1 MIGLLKGVIL
11 QKVTRK
17 ADDSININFVTS
29 LEQTSDQLKE
39 LDDLRKSDGIMYFCP
54 NSKEISKD
62 LIKEIDS
69 VEQSKPKSK
78 SMSQRLRN
86 VIYRLHEQSDS
97 KLTFNDYYNNKMET
111 IIEHLKGQL
120 HD

>member
-1 MIGLLKGVIL
+1 MKGILKGVIL

-29 LEQTSDQLKE
+29 LEQTSEQLKE
-39 LDDLRKSDGIMYFCP
+39 LDDLRKSDGIIYFCP
-54 NSKEISKD
+54 NSKEVSED

-78 SMSQRLRN
+78 SKSQRLRN

-97 KLTFNDYYNNKMET
+97 KLTFNEFYNNHMES
-111 IIEHLKGQL
+111 IIEHFKNKL

>member
-1 MIGLLKGVIL
+1 MKGIIKAVIL

-29 LEQTSDQLKE
+29 LEQSSDQLKE
-39 LDDLRKSDGIMYFCP
+39 LDDLRKSDGIIYFSP
-54 NSKEISKD
+54 NSKDISED
-62 LIKEIDS
+62 IIKEIDN
-69 VEQSKPKSK
+69 VEQSKPKIK

-97 KLTFNDYYNNKMET
+97 KLTFNDYYNNQMEA
-111 IIEHLKGQL
+111 IISNFKDKL